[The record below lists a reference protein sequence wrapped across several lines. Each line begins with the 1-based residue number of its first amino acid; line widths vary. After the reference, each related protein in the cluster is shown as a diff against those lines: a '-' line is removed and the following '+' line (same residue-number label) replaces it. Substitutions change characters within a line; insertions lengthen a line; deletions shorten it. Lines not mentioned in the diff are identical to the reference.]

1 MLVVL
6 FFFHEEK
13 LGKVTNYIFKVKI
26 LVNSGAYLEA
36 RDTSERTALYLA
48 AGRGHVEV
56 VRYLI
61 SVGANVNGEEIHGK
75 FKFEANITILIV
87 FM

>member
-1 MLVVL
+1 M
-6 FFFHEEK
+6 
-13 LGKVTNYIFKVKI
+13 N
-26 LVNSGAYLEA
+26 NGAYLEA

-48 AGRGHVEV
+48 AGRGHVDV

-75 FKFEANITILIV
+75 LFF
-87 FM
+87 